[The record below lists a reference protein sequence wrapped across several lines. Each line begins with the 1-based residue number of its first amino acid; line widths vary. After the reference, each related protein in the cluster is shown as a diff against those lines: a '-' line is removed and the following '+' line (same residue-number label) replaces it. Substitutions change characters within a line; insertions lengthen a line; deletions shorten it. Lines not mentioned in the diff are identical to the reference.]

1 MNHPTPNQMAA
12 LVDGRLW
19 VADDGSWRIYM
30 DSRSV
35 NGTCTK
41 DTSVYFKMDDF
52 SNAALVIS
60 IIEDGTAS
68 ANWYASQKKRLADNY
83 MTAGVALAFAH
94 SSMAAAEAIML
105 EEVPE
110 MTAEVIDEAM
120 GHLANGRTA
129 EALAAIGYGEF
140 WPHTDECNGQNDCAC
155 PECQRVMDCEA
166 LDEEGRG

>member
-12 LVDGRLW
+12 LVDGTLW

-30 DSRSV
+30 ESRRDA
-35 NGTCTK
+35 T
-41 DTSVYFKMDDF
+41 VYFKMDDF

-60 IIEDGTAS
+60 INDCNQS
-68 ANWYASQKKRLADNY
+68 ANWYASQKKRLAERY

-110 MTAEVIDEAM
+110 RVRQWRSMMTAEVIDEAM

-129 EALAAIGYGEF
+129 EALAAIGYEVA
-140 WPHTDECNGQNDCAC
+140 D
-155 PECQRVMDCEA
+155 V
-166 LDEEGRG
+166 